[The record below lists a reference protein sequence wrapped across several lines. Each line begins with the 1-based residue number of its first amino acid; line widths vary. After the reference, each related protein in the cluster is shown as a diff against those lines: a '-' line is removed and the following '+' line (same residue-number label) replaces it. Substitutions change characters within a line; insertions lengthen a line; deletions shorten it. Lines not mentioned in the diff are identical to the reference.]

1 MSTPCNITN
10 NSNDAG
16 MSKQAQ
22 NTDRVIIDY
31 RDCDNHR
38 SHPPVHLHLHFSI
51 PTRSSN
57 HLQQSYTCPA

>member
-1 MSTPCNITN
+1 
-10 NSNDAG
+10 

-38 SHPPVHLHLHFSI
+38 SHPPVHLHLHFPI